1 MAIDLIDL
9 AKGQLTPDVIDK
21 LSAHTGESGPATS
34 KALGGSVPAL
44 LAGMLNSAS
53 APGGLTRLIDLF
65 GQGRHDGSVLSAI
78 PAQLSGSG
86 LDGLISSGGSILG
99 SLFGTRQ
106 DAVTGVIASSSAV
119 RQSSAGSLLSVAAPM
134 VLGLIGRQLST
145 TGGVTMSSLKDLLL
159 GQRNTIVANAPP
171 GLASALGL
179 SDLGSLGSSLA
190 AEAPAVPRPAVETPR
205 SRSWMPLVIGVAAV
219 VALFLLIPLLRG
231 PGRRAPVSM
240 DTLSTAS
247 QPVSTPSTASLTDI
261 LTTKLGLSPRQATG
275 GLGSI
280 LAYAQN
286 KLSADDY
293 GQVAATIPGA
303 SDAIQV
309 AKDAGAVIGPITD
322 LKGLQSAYG
331 HLGISPEVG
340 EKLNSSV
347 VDYASNAGG
356 PQVGSIL
363 GSLLQ

>member
-9 AKGQLTPDVIDK
+9 AKRQLTPDMVDQ
-21 LSAHTGESGPATS
+21 LSAYTGESGPATS
-34 KALGGSVPAL
+34 KALSGSVPTM
-44 LAGMLNSAS
+44 LAGMLNSAA

-65 GQGRHDGSVLSAI
+65 GQGRHDGSILSAI

-86 LDGLISSGGSILG
+86 LDRLISSGSSILG

-134 VLGLIGRQLST
+134 VLGLIGRQLSA

-159 GQRNTIVANAPP
+159 GQRNAVVANAPP

-179 SDLGSLGSSLA
+179 SDLGSLGSNLA
-190 AEAPAVPRPAVETPR
+190 AEVPAVPQPALETPR
-205 SRSWMPLVIGVAAV
+205 SRSWMPLMIGVAAV
-219 VALFLLIPLLRG
+219 VVLLLLIPLLRG
-231 PGRRAPVSM
+231 PGRRATVST
-240 DTLSTAS
+240 DTLSTAA

-261 LTTKLGLSPRQATG
+261 LSTKLGLSSRQATG
-275 GLGSI
+275 GLGS
-280 LAYAQN
+280 LLTYAQN

-303 SDAIQV
+303 SDAMQV
-309 AKDAGAVIGPITD
+309 ARDAGAVTGPITD

-331 HLGISPEVG
+331 HLGIGREVG
-340 EKLNSSV
+340 QKLNSSV
-347 VDYASNAGG
+347 VDYASKAGG
-356 PQVGSIL
+356 PQVGRIL

>member
-9 AKGQLTPDVIDK
+9 AKRQLTPDMIDK
-21 LSAHTGESGPATS
+21 LSAYTGESGPATS
-34 KALGGSVPAL
+34 KALSGSVPTL
-44 LAGMLNSAS
+44 LAGMLSSAS

-65 GQGRHDGSVLSAI
+65 GQGRHDGSILAAI

-86 LDGLISSGGSILG
+86 LDGLISSGSSILG

-119 RQSSAGSLLSVAAPM
+119 RQSSAGSLLCVAAPM
-134 VLGLIGRQLST
+134 VLGLIGRQLSS
-145 TGGVTMSSLKDLLL
+145 TGGLTMSSLKDLLL
-159 GQRNTIVANAPP
+159 GQRHAIVANAPP

-179 SDLGSLGSSLA
+179 SDLGSSLA
-190 AEAPAVPRPAVETPR
+190 AEVPAVPQPAVELQR

-219 VALFLLIPLLRG
+219 VALFLLIPMLRG
-231 PGRRAPVSM
+231 PGRRAPRSM

-261 LTTKLGLSPRQATG
+261 LRAQLGLSSRQATG

-280 LAYAQN
+280 LTYAQN

-303 SDAIQV
+303 SDAIEV
-309 AKDAGAVIGPITD
+309 ARDAGAVTGPITD

-347 VDYASNAGG
+347 VDYASKAGG
-356 PQVGSIL
+356 PRVSRIL

>member
-9 AKGQLTPDVIDK
+9 AKRQLTPEVVDK
-21 LSAHTGESGPATS
+21 LSAYTGESGPATS
-34 KALGGSVPAL
+34 KALSGSVPTM
-44 LAGMLNSAS
+44 LAGLLSSAS

-65 GQGRHDGSVLSAI
+65 GQGRHDGSILSAI

-86 LDGLISSGGSILG
+86 LDGLISSGSSILG

-134 VLGLIGRQLST
+134 VLGLIGRQLSS

-159 GQRNTIVANAPP
+159 GQRSAIVANAPP
-171 GLASALGL
+171 GLANALGL
-179 SDLGSLGSSLA
+179 HDLGSLGTNL
-190 AEAPAVPRPAVETPR
+190 AEAPAVPQPAVEKPR

-219 VALFLLIPLLRG
+219 VVLFLLIPLLRG
-231 PGRRAPVSM
+231 PGRRAAVSM
-240 DTLSTAS
+240 DTLSTAA
-247 QPVSTPSTASLTDI
+247 QPMSTPSSGSLTD
-261 LTTKLGLSPRQATG
+261 LLSTKLGLSSRQANG

-280 LAYAQN
+280 LTYAQN

-303 SDAIQV
+303 SDAIQL
-309 AKDAGAVIGPITD
+309 AKDAGAVTGPITD
-322 LKGLQSAYG
+322 LKALQSAYG

-340 EKLNSSV
+340 QKLNSSV
-347 VDYASNAGG
+347 VDYASKAGG
-356 PQVGSIL
+356 PQVGRIL
-363 GSLLQ
+363 GNLLK